1 MHIYYF
7 LVRRYAPHITLL
19 PDDDVRQELEIA
31 KFQSEGDFQKGLSI
45 FRRNVDRL
53 ASDYGIKQRK
63 GKGYIFEGYLPEGID
78 IQNPKSVEQTRLEKG
93 IYILYR
99 VVGKSNFIK
108 MFCPENVPPRTFEKW
123 CNAALAG
130 PGLNKNRI
138 FPVAK
143 KVAMQ
148 MLCDGGEIRI
158 GVHGSVYIHTNE
170 GRARFSDHPAS
181 ENFKENLTNNFIIN

>member
-31 KFQSEGDFQKGLSI
+31 KFQSEGDFQKGLTI
-45 FRRNVDRL
+45 FRHNIDRL
-53 ASDYGIKQRK
+53 AADYGIKQRK
-63 GKGYIFEGYLPEGID
+63 GKGYIFEGYLPENVD
-78 IQNPKSVEQTRLEKG
+78 IIPEKTADKNRLEKG

-99 VVGKSNFIK
+99 VLGKGNFIN
-108 MFCPENVPPRTFEKW
+108 MFCPEHVKKSTFTSW
-123 CNAALAG
+123 CKRAFTG

-138 FPVAK
+138 FPSAK

-148 MLCDGGEIRI
+148 MLRDGGEIRI

-170 GRARFSDHPAS
+170 GRSRFSDHPPS
-181 ENFKENLTNNFIIN
+181 ENFKENLTHNFIIN